1 MEESISMAVVEE
13 KKKSLQV
20 GAMRIEIYADRA
32 SMGFAAAS
40 AAAEVMK
47 QLATTSDLV
56 TGIFATGASQLD
68 TLDPLTRMPGLPWEK
83 TRGFHLDEYI
93 GLPLDHVA
101 SFRGY
106 LRKNLTNKV
115 TMKEFNEIDG
125 TAPDPNEVCREYSE
139 RLRRSD
145 PQFCLLGI
153 GENGHIAFN
162 DPAVADF
169 NDPLDVKVV
178 ELDGAC
184 KRQQVAEGWFG
195 GLDEVP
201 NHAISLTIPTLM
213 RVPRLIVSVPGS
225 RKAQVMRRTIEEAI
239 STECPATI
247 LRTHPGV
254 TVFLDEE
261 SAAELGALIS

>member
-1 MEESISMAVVEE
+1 MEESNSMTAIEE
-13 KKKSLQV
+13 KKRSFQV
-20 GAMRIEIYADRA
+20 GAMHIEIYPNRE
-32 SMGFAAAS
+32 SMGVAAAG
-40 AAAEVMK
+40 AAAGLMK
-47 QLATTSDLV
+47 QLARTSDLV

-68 TLDPLTRMPGLPWEK
+68 TLASLTCTPGLPWERI
-83 TRGFHLDEYI
+83 RGFHLDEYV
-93 GLPLDHVA
+93 GLPLEHVA

-115 TMKEFNEIDG
+115 TMEEFNEIDG
-125 TAPDPNEVCREYSE
+125 TAADPEAVCREYTE
-139 RLRRSD
+139 KLRASD

-162 DPAVADF
+162 DPGVADF

-184 KRQQVAEGWFG
+184 KRQQVAEGWFD

-201 NHAISLTIPTLM
+201 NRAISLTIPTLM
-213 RVPRLIVSVPGS
+213 RIPRLIVSVPGS
-225 RKAQVMRRTIEEAI
+225 RKAQVMRRTLEEAI
-239 STECPATI
+239 STECPSTI

-254 TVFLDEE
+254 TVFLDLE
-261 SAAELGALIS
+261 SAAELGDLIP

>member
-1 MEESISMAVVEE
+1 MAAVEE
-13 KKKSLQV
+13 KKKSFQV
-20 GAMRIEIYADRA
+20 GAMHIEIYPNRE
-32 SMGFAAAS
+32 SMGVAAAS
-40 AAAEVMK
+40 AAADAMK
-47 QLATTSDLV
+47 QLARVSDLV

-68 TLDPLTRMPGLPWEK
+68 TLESLTSMPELPWEK
-83 TRGFHLDEYI
+83 IRGFHLDEYV

-106 LRKNLTNKV
+106 LRRNLTEKV

-125 TAPDPNEVCREYSE
+125 TAMDPDEVCRVYAEK
-139 RLRRSD
+139 LRSSD

-184 KRQQVAEGWFG
+184 KRQQAAEGWFDG
-195 GLDEVP
+195 PDEVP
-201 NHAISLTIPTLM
+201 NLAISLTIPTLM

-254 TVFLDEE
+254 TVFLDQE
-261 SAAELGALIS
+261 SAAELGALLH

>member
-1 MEESISMAVVEE
+1 MAVAEE
-13 KKKSLQV
+13 KKKSFKV
-20 GAMRIEIYADRA
+20 GAMHIEIYPNRA
-32 SMGFAAAS
+32 SMGVAAAC
-40 AAAEVMK
+40 AAAEAMK
-47 QLATTSDLV
+47 QLARTSDVV

-68 TLDPLTRMPGLPWEK
+68 TLDPLTRMSGLPWEK
-83 TRGFHLDEYI
+83 IRGFHLDEYV

-106 LRKNLTNKV
+106 LRKNLTHKV

-125 TAPDPNEVCREYSE
+125 TALDPNEVCREYTE
-139 RLRRSD
+139 KLRASD

-162 DPAVADF
+162 DPGVADF

-195 GLDEVP
+195 SPDEVP

-239 STECPATI
+239 STQCPATI

-261 SAAELGALIS
+261 SAAELGALI